1 MVEYVLLQHKQKGNF
16 MTISFASLMDGATAE
31 QDVALTE
38 SALLATDSDVQLE
51 EAMEFM
57 AESLMDQQA
66 QEFAPEYQLEL
77 ESLFTFNQDRL
88 AGISDETLADF
99 HPDKATDVNNAES
112 GGDFDTHGVI
122 DASTL
127 LYGKH

>member
-1 MVEYVLLQHKQKGNF
+1 

-38 SALLATDSDVQLE
+38 SALLATDSDAVME
-51 EAMEFM
+51 EAFEFLS
-57 AESLMDQQA
+57 ESLMDQQA
-66 QEFAPEYQLEL
+66 EEFKPEYQLEV

-112 GGDFDTHGVI
+112 DGDFDTHGVI

>member
-1 MVEYVLLQHKQKGNF
+1 

-38 SALLATDSDVQLE
+38 SALLATESDVQLE
-51 EAMEFM
+51 EAMEFI

-66 QEFAPEYQLEL
+66 EEFKPEYQLEV

-112 GGDFDTHGVI
+112 GGDYVTHGVI